1 MLSKSGQ
8 LKLLL
13 SIAFVVV
20 VSAACS
26 SGFTEEEVRATAD
39 AAFDSGVESARAKP
53 FLEVTSV
60 YIVGDSPTIRSRCES
75 SGLDFPCG
83 GVTWTD
89 GSGNR
94 QSNLYSP
101 DSRCHKEA
109 KIGYDLPESC
119 R

>member
-13 SIAFVVV
+13 SFAFVVV

-53 FLEVTSV
+53 FLEVTGV
-60 YIVGDSPTIRSRCES
+60 YIVGDTPTIRSKCES
-75 SGLDFPCG
+75 KGLDFPCG
-83 GVTWTD
+83 GVAWTD
-89 GSGNR
+89 GSGIARWN
-94 QSNLYSP
+94 QYSP
-101 DSRCHKEA
+101 DSRCYKEA